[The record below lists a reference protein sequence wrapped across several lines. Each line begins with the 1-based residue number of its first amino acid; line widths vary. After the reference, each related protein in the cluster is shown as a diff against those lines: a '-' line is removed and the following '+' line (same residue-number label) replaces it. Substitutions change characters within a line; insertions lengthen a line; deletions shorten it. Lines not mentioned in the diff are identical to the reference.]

1 MIDKLRG
8 KELMDSKKLAQ
19 MARALRAEKGLTQ
32 QELADRIISERTG
45 ESISKQMI
53 SRAES
58 EDVGTQANALRVQ
71 IIQLLAER
79 VLVGPVWYF
88 EDELQEES

>member
-32 QELADRIISERTG
+32 QELADRIISDRTG

-58 EDVGTQANALRVQ
+58 EEVGTQANALRVQ
-71 IIQLLAER
+71 IIELLSER

-88 EDELQEES
+88 EDEIIEE